1 MKMNFFCCN
10 IMEKFCCDCFFN
22 KKHNVVYDNN
32 ETELT
37 NYNIYT
43 EKNTNAPVNNAVNN
57 EINNAVN
64 NELKSRDY
72 EIIVEAVPVNKN

>member
-1 MKMNFFCCN
+1 
-10 IMEKFCCDCFFN
+10 MEKFCCDCFFN

>member
-1 MKMNFFCCN
+1 
-10 IMEKFCCDCFFN
+10 MEKFCCDCFFN

-43 EKNTNAPVNNAVNN
+43 EKNTNAPVNN

>member
-43 EKNTNAPVNNAVNN
+43 EKNKAAFHET
-57 EINNAVN
+57 
-64 NELKSRDY
+64 
-72 EIIVEAVPVNKN
+72 KNPATTPIKFIRK